1 MRPGRPEERHDG
13 GLCLVVVATIGALLF
28 GGGPGAVQAQAA
40 PAGAPATARLSGT
53 VVDRQTLSPVA
64 AARIFLVHPTSRA
77 QVAAA
82 ESDSAGA
89 FELPP
94 APYGTYAFRV
104 ERIGYKPAVDSVTLP
119 ADEGEDL
126 AVQLVPEAVD
136 LEPLVV
142 RVARTTA
149 YYMRDF
155 EGRRA
160 TGSGLFITRD
170 QIERRRARSTSE
182 LLQSLGGVRVVYG
195 TRGESSLFVR
205 GTCRPLVYIDG
216 VSIHPGV
223 SIDMAVLPDDI
234 EGMEIHSM
242 ATIPPQYASFSSC
255 AAILVWTHPAVRGE
269 SRKVPRWKVL
279 MAGSI
284 GLALWLLLLR

>member
-1 MRPGRPEERHDG
+1 MRLGRSEARRAG
-13 GLCLVVVATIGALLF
+13 GAYLILVVTVCASFSAGGA
-28 GGGPGAVQAQAA
+28 GSVQAQAT
-40 PAGAPATARLSGT
+40 PGGAQTTARLSGT
-53 VVDRQTLSPVA
+53 VVDLQTLSPVV
-64 AARIFLVHPTSRA
+64 AARVILVHPASQA
-77 QVAAA
+77 HVAAA

-89 FELPP
+89 FDLPP
-94 APYGTYAFRV
+94 APLGAYLFRV
-104 ERIGYKPAVDSVTLP
+104 ERIGYKPLLDTVSLSTGA
-119 ADEGEDL
+119 GEDL
-126 AVQLVPEAVD
+126 TVRMVPEALD

-155 EGRRA
+155 ETRRVS
-160 TGSGLFITRD
+160 GSGMFITRD

-195 TRGESSLFVR
+195 TRGEAGLFVR
-205 GTCRPLVYIDG
+205 GTCRPNVYIDG
-216 VSIHPGV
+216 VAIHQAV
-223 SIDMAVLPDDI
+223 SIDLAAVPDDI
-234 EGMEIHSM
+234 EGIEVHSM

-255 AAILVWTHPAVRGE
+255 AAILVWTRPAVRGE

-284 GLALWLLLLR
+284 GLVVWLLLR

>member
-13 GLCLVVVATIGALLF
+13 GVYLVVVAAICAMLF
-28 GGGPGAVQAQAA
+28 GGGTGAVQAQVS

-53 VVDRQTLSPVA
+53 VVDRQTLSPVS
-64 AARIFLVHPTSRA
+64 AARISLIHPTSQV

-82 ESDSAGA
+82 ESDSAG
-89 FELPP
+89 FFDLPP
-94 APYGTYAFRV
+94 VPYGAYGLRV
-104 ERIGYKPAVDSVTLP
+104 ERIGFKQMVDSVTLP
-119 ADEGEDL
+119 VAEGEDL
-126 AVQLVPEAVD
+126 AVQLVPEALD

-155 EGRRA
+155 ENRRA
-160 TGSGLFITRD
+160 SGSGTFITRD
-170 QIERRRARSTSE
+170 QIERRPARSTSE

-195 TRGESSLFVR
+195 TRGEASLFVR

-216 VSIHPGV
+216 VAIHQNV
-223 SIDMAVLPDDI
+223 SIDLAVVPDDI

-242 ATIPPQYASFSSC
+242 ASIPPQYASFSSC

-279 MAGSI
+279 MAGSA
-284 GLALWLLLLR
+284 GLAVWLLLLR